1 MNHDPRRQPPA
12 EPRRPGD
19 PEPHPKPGAPERGFA
34 DHGGTPPWLSDKL
47 FARRVVMVA
56 GWLDAERA
64 SRAAGELMLH
74 DADADDPVELY
85 LTDVDADLDA
95 AIMLLDV
102 IELMGVPVRVSVAGR
117 LRGPAVAL
125 LAAGDQRTMRP
136 HSTVELCEP
145 RVEVAAGRAS
155 ELAAQ
160 AADYARRLRRIQERI
175 ATTCGRPVDEIAA
188 DMQTGRFLDADAA
201 AGYGL
206 TG

>member
-12 EPRRPGD
+12 EPRRPGEPD
-19 PEPHPKPGAPERGFA
+19 PHPRPGPPEPRLAEPAA
-34 DHGGTPPWLSDKL
+34 MPPWLSDKL

-64 SRAAGELMLH
+64 GRVAGELMLH

-95 AIMLLDV
+95 AITLLDV

-136 HSTVELCEP
+136 HATVELCEP
-145 RVEVAAGRAS
+145 RVEVAVGRAS

-188 DMQTGRFLDADAA
+188 DMRTGRFLDADAA

>member
-1 MNHDPRRQPPA
+1 
-12 EPRRPGD
+12 
-19 PEPHPKPGAPERGFA
+19 
-34 DHGGTPPWLSDKL
+34 
-47 FARRVVMVA
+47 
-56 GWLDAERA
+56 
-64 SRAAGELMLH
+64 MLH

-95 AIMLLDV
+95 AITLLDV

-145 RVEVAAGRAS
+145 RVEVAVGRAS

-175 ATTCGRPVDEIAA
+175 ATTCGRAVDEIAA
-188 DMQTGRFLDADAA
+188 DMRTGRFLDADAA